1 MVTLFVVERSVL
13 SSALPRHVDH
23 DDGGA
28 IYVAQTARFGLA
40 VDGQHEEVVQLD
52 R

>member
-1 MVTLFVVERSVL
+1 MVMLFVVERSVL
-13 SSALPRHVDH
+13 SSALPRYVDH